1 MNEIQI
7 IEERK
12 VLGQDFKVY
21 GTFENPLFLA
31 KDVAEW
37 IDYSFKDSRKIHRDV
52 SKMLSTVDEDEK
64 IKKTI
69 NLGGEHYS
77 HGGIRENTEMW
88 FLTEDGLYEVLM
100 QSRKPIAKAFKKEVK
115 KILKEIRKT
124 GTYITK
130 QPKEELEELKI
141 RAQLERAEAMKLNA
155 KTRMFNTIM
164 KTTNNKVLSP
174 VAVEVFGLKAIE
186 QITGIDMGQHLPQVP
201 KTYSATEIGNMLGV
215 SANMIGTLAKN
226 HNLKTE
232 ENGIWVIDKSKFSSK
247 EVSTFRYFE
256 NAINIF
262 KGLLA

>member
-12 VLGQDFKVY
+12 VLGQDFKIY

-37 IDYSFKDSRKIHRDV
+37 IEYDKSSIN
-52 SKMLSTVDEDEK
+52 KMLNSVDEDEK
-64 IKKTI
+64 I
-69 NLGGEHYS
+69 LLVSEQFS
-77 HGGIRENTEMW
+77 EGIQANTKYW

-100 QSRKPIAKAFKKEVK
+100 QSRKPIAKSFKKEVK

-124 GTYITK
+124 GTYTTK
-130 QPKEELEELKI
+130 QSKEELEELKI

-174 VAVEVFGLKAIE
+174 VAVEVFGLRAIE
-186 QITGIDMGQHLPQVP
+186 QITGVDTGQYLPQTP
-201 KTYSATEIGNMLGV
+201 KTYSATEIGDMLGV
-215 SANMIGTLAKN
+215 SANRIGTLAKN

-232 ENGIWVIDKSKFSSK
+232 ENGIWVMDKSKFSSK

-256 NAINIF
+256 KAINIF